1 MPRLSG
7 LLLAFAIAAFAAMLL
22 GRLAHPLLWQD
33 EGETAMFGTRV
44 LEYGFPKVHG
54 ERNVVYEF
62 GPNIAIGV
70 KESVDAYIG
79 KTWGDFYF
87 AVPGLLWARGTGDP
101 YDRTFRLRLPFALA
115 GAAGLALM
123 LFAVWPAI
131 ARRDRLR
138 VATGFVALCS
148 ISISLLL
155 HLREVLL
162 SPVREV

>member
-1 MPRLSG
+1 MPRLPG

-87 AVPGLLWARGTGDP
+87 AVPGLLWARGADGH
-101 YDRTFRLRLPFALA
+101 FGSANRLRP
-115 GAAGLALM
+115 GKG
-123 LFAVWPAI
+123 VHGGGGK
-131 ARRDRLR
+131 
-138 VATGFVALCS
+138 T
-148 ISISLLL
+148 
-155 HLREVLL
+155 E
-162 SPVREV
+162 